1 MYMNACLHM
10 YRCTHTHITPFP
22 HLRTELMKDFVSV
35 KTRHKLTVPNYKHT
49 AEPQAHWCGVQWTC
63 GDTQQMFSY
72 VDASGL
78 QPKEHHV
85 TLHRLLLHPLLK

>member
-1 MYMNACLHM
+1 MHVCVYVGA
-10 YRCTHTHITPFP
+10 RTHTHTHHPLP
-22 HLRTELMKDFVSV
+22 RLRTELTKDFVSV
-35 KTRHKLTVPNYKHT
+35 KTRHKLTVLNYKHA

-63 GDTQQMFSY
+63 GDTQQRFSY

-78 QPKEHHV
+78 QPKEHHL